1 MEVIAI
7 LRVKPD
13 TTEEQQEGQRK
24 GEAQTVWRL
33 IAGGQLRSI
42 HFHDGPGALLHFEV
56 ETKQEAEKLVS
67 ELPMVKANLVSSEF
81 LTLKPFTG
89 LQDLFGD
96 RRES

>member
-13 TTEEQQEGQRK
+13 TTEEQQERQRK

-42 HFHDGPGALLHFEV
+42 HFHDGPGLC
-56 ETKQEAEKLVS
+56 S
-67 ELPMVKANLVSSEF
+67 IS
-81 LTLKPFTG
+81 
-89 LQDLFGD
+89 
-96 RRES
+96 R